1 MQTCRNPA
9 GQLWM
14 LCADFFRWLF
24 LSICGVWRG
33 SPLLLGLHKLSELA
47 EHIASWIM
55 AYVPYILVIGAMTWE
70 LVGFSFSPHPSHV
83 FHCPVA
89 ILRHFHTALAK
100 HKHTKC
106 WDIPLTPFLPTIHTT
121 DSRSMFFFL
130 QWLVSE
136 SVGDLCWLPGSLLK
150 CPSVTIRTIG
160 LSQINSRLYPHGT
173 VYATHGGG
181 RNQFIYRDSHLQ
193 DLFLLAI

>member
-1 MQTCRNPA
+1 MDVVRR
-9 GQLWM
+9 
-14 LCADFFRWLF
+14 FFPMIVSLYLRCMTW
-24 LSICGVWRG
+24 VT
-33 SPLLLGLHKLSELA
+33 
-47 EHIASWIM
+47 
-55 AYVPYILVIGAMTWE
+55 LVIGSTQVVWAGRAHSIMDHGIRTVHFGDRCDDLGIGRFLLIHHTSSIALSQFCDISTLHWQNISTQSA
-70 LVGFSFSPHPSHV
+70 GTFPW
-83 FHCPVA
+83 
-89 ILRHFHTALAK
+89 LRSSQRY
-100 HKHTKC
+100 
-106 WDIPLTPFLPTIHTT
+106 IPQKAGPC
-121 DSRSMFFFL
+121 FFL

>member
-121 DSRSMFFFL
+121 DSRSMFFFFTMTSFRVR
-130 QWLVSE
+130 WRSVLVAG
-136 SVGDLCWLPGSLLK
+136 VLAKMSLSHYSNDW
-150 CPSVTIRTIG
+150 PVS
-160 LSQINSRLYPHGT
+160 
-173 VYATHGGG
+173 
-181 RNQFIYRDSHLQ
+181 NQFETLPTWYSICNPWWGQKPIYL
-193 DLFLLAI
+193 